1 MIEPTLLKAE
11 EKMKTSVDVLK
22 HELAAVRTGRASPAL
37 VEHVRVD
44 YNGVPTPLNHI
55 SSVSVSGTNLLI
67 IQPWDPNIITAIEK
81 AILKSNLGLTPTSDG
96 HVIRL
101 AIPPLSEERRQEL
114 TKLVKKMVEEQKI
127 VVRNIRRDA
136 LEDLKKQEKNKEM
149 SQDDLKRGEI
159 KLQKLT
165 DTFIGMID
173 DVGATKEA
181 ELKQV

>member
-11 EKMKTSVDVLK
+11 EKMKTSVDILK
-22 HELAAVRTGRASPAL
+22 RELAAVRTGRASPAL

-55 SSVSVSGTNLLI
+55 SSVSASGTNLLI
-67 IQPWDPNIITAIEK
+67 IQPWDPNIITAVEK

-114 TKLVKKMVEEQKI
+114 TKIVKKMVEEQKI
-127 VVRNIRRDA
+127 VVRNMRRDA
-136 LEDLKKQEKNKEM
+136 LEDLKKQEKNKEL
-149 SQDDLKRGEI
+149 SQDDLKRGET

-165 DTFIGMID
+165 DTFVSMID
-173 DVGATKEA
+173 DVGAIKEA

>member
-114 TKLVKKMVEEQKI
+114 TKMVKKMVEEQKI

-165 DTFIGMID
+165 DTFVGMID

-181 ELKQV
+181 DLKQV

>member
-22 HELAAVRTGRASPAL
+22 HEMAAVRTGRASPAL

-114 TKLVKKMVEEQKI
+114 TKMVKKMVEEQKI

-165 DTFIGMID
+165 DTFVGMID

-181 ELKQV
+181 DLKQV

>member
-127 VVRNIRRDA
+127 VVRNMRRDA

-149 SQDDLKRGEI
+149 SQDDLKRGET

-165 DTFIGMID
+165 DTFISMID
-173 DVGATKEA
+173 GVGATKEA
-181 ELKQV
+181 ELKVV

>member
-22 HELAAVRTGRASPAL
+22 HELAALRTGRASPAL

-55 SSVSVSGTNLLI
+55 GSVSVSGTNLLI

-149 SQDDLKRGEI
+149 SQDDLKRGET
-159 KLQKLT
+159 KLQKIT
-165 DTFIGMID
+165 DTFVGMID
-173 DVGATKEA
+173 SVGATKEA
-181 ELKQV
+181 ELKVV

>member
-1 MIEPTLLKAE
+1 MIEPTLLKAD

-55 SSVSVSGTNLLI
+55 SSVSVSGTSLLI
-67 IQPWDPNIITAIEK
+67 IQPWDPNIITSIEK

-149 SQDDLKRGEI
+149 SQDDLKRGETR
-159 KLQKLT
+159 LQKLT
-165 DTFIGMID
+165 DTFVGMID
-173 DVGATKEA
+173 DVGYTKEA

>member
-22 HELAAVRTGRASPAL
+22 HELAALRTGRASPAL

-165 DTFIGMID
+165 DTFVGMID

>member
-1 MIEPTLLKAE
+1 MIEPVLLKAE

-22 HELAAVRTGRASPAL
+22 RELAAVRTGRASPAL

-44 YNGVPTPLNHI
+44 YNGVPTPLNHVG
-55 SSVSVSGTNLLI
+55 SVSVSGTNLLI
-67 IQPWDPNIITAIEK
+67 IQPWDPNILTSIEK

-96 HVIRL
+96 HLVRL

-114 TKLVKKMVEEQKI
+114 TKMVKKMLEEQKI

-136 LEDLKKQEKNKEM
+136 LEDLKKQEKAKKI
-149 SQDDLKRGEI
+149 SQDDLKRGETR
-159 KLQKLT
+159 LQKLT
-165 DTFIGMID
+165 DTFVGMID
-173 DVGATKEA
+173 GVGTAKET

>member
-22 HELAAVRTGRASPAL
+22 RELAAVRTGRASPAL

-55 SSVSVSGTNLLI
+55 GSVSVSGTNLLI
-67 IQPWDPNIITAIEK
+67 IQPWDPNIVTAIEK
-81 AILKSNLGLTPTSDG
+81 AILKSNLGLTPSSDG

-114 TKLVKKMVEEQKI
+114 TKMVKKMTEEQKI
-127 VVRNIRRDA
+127 VIRNMRRDA
-136 LEDLKKQEKNKEM
+136 LEEIKKQEKNKEI
-149 SQDDLKRGEI
+149 SQDDLRRGEN

-165 DTFIGMID
+165 DTFVGLID
-173 DVGATKEA
+173 SVEAAKEV

>member
-22 HELAAVRTGRASPAL
+22 RELAAVRTGRASPAL

-67 IQPWDPNIITAIEK
+67 IQPWDPNILTAIEK

-101 AIPPLSEERRQEL
+101 AIPPLSEERRVEL
-114 TKLVKKMVEEQKI
+114 TKMVKKMLEEQKI

-136 LEDLKKQEKNKEM
+136 LEELKKSEKNKEI
-149 SQDDLKRGEI
+149 SQDDLKRGET
-159 KLQKLT
+159 KLQKIT
-165 DTFIGMID
+165 DTFVGMID
-173 DVGATKEA
+173 GVGATKET

>member
-22 HELAAVRTGRASPAL
+22 HELAALRTGRASPAL

-55 SSVSVSGTNLLI
+55 GSVSVSGTNLLI

-136 LEDLKKQEKNKEM
+136 LEDLKKQEKNKEI
-149 SQDDLKRGEI
+149 SQDDLKRGET
-159 KLQKLT
+159 KLQKIT
-165 DTFIGMID
+165 DTFVGNID
-173 DVGATKEA
+173 DVGAAKEA

>member
-11 EKMKTSVDVLK
+11 EKMKTSVGVLK
-22 HELAAVRTGRASPAL
+22 HELAALRTGRASPAL

-55 SSVSVSGTNLLI
+55 GSVSVSGTNLLI

-165 DTFIGMID
+165 DTFVGMID

>member
-1 MIEPTLLKAE
+1 MIEPVLLKAE

-22 HELAAVRTGRASPAL
+22 RELAAVRTGRASPAL

-55 SSVSVSGTNLLI
+55 GSVSVSGTNLLI
-67 IQPWDPNIITAIEK
+67 IQPWDPNILTSIEK

-114 TKLVKKMVEEQKI
+114 TKMVKKMLEEQKI

-136 LEDLKKQEKNKEM
+136 QEDLKKQEKGKEI
-149 SQDDLKRGEI
+149 SQDELKRGEI

-165 DTFIGMID
+165 DTLIGMID
-173 DVGATKEA
+173 DVGAAKET
-181 ELKQV
+181 ELRQI

>member
-22 HELAAVRTGRASPAL
+22 HELAALRTGRASPAL

-149 SQDDLKRGEI
+149 SQDDLKRGET

>member
-1 MIEPTLLKAE
+1 MIEPALLKAE

-22 HELAAVRTGRASPAL
+22 RELSAVRTGRASPAL

-55 SSVSVSGTNLLI
+55 GSVSVSGTNLLI
-67 IQPWDPNIITAIEK
+67 IQPWDPNVITAIEK
-81 AILKSNLGLTPTSDG
+81 AILKSNMGLTPSSDG
-96 HVIRL
+96 HVVRL
-101 AIPPLSEERRQEL
+101 AIPALSEERRQEL
-114 TKLVKKMVEEQKI
+114 TKMVKKMVEEQKI

-136 LEDLKKQEKNKEM
+136 IEELKKQEKNKEV
-149 SQDDLKRGEI
+149 SQDDLKRGET

-173 DVGATKEA
+173 GVGATKEA

>member
-22 HELAAVRTGRASPAL
+22 RELAAVRTGRASPAL

-55 SSVSVSGTNLLI
+55 SSVSVSGTSLLI

-81 AILKSNLGLTPTSDG
+81 AILKANLGLTPTSDG
-96 HVIRL
+96 HVVRL

-127 VVRNIRRDA
+127 VVRNMRRDA
-136 LEDLKKQEKNKEM
+136 LEDLKKQEKNKEI
-149 SQDDLKRGEI
+149 SQDDLRRGET

-165 DTFIGMID
+165 DTFTGMID
-173 DVGATKEA
+173 GVGATKET

>member
-181 ELKQV
+181 ELKVV

>member
-1 MIEPTLLKAE
+1 
-11 EKMKTSVDVLK
+11 MKTSVDVLK
-22 HELAAVRTGRASPAL
+22 HELAALRTGRASPAL

-149 SQDDLKRGEI
+149 SQDDLKRGET

>member
-22 HELAAVRTGRASPAL
+22 HELAALRTGRASPAL

-55 SSVSVSGTNLLI
+55 GSVSVSGTNLLI

-149 SQDDLKRGEI
+149 SQDDLKRGETR
-159 KLQKLT
+159 LQKLT
-165 DTFIGMID
+165 DTFVGMID